1 VVDDRPCGAE
11 RVGADAEHDGVAGA
25 HDATGVRE
33 DVRSTLEDEPDDA
46 EGRSARLDRPGV
58 VFDVIDEAVT
68 TAGGIAPSEQAAHHV
83 GAHPLVED
91 QPCGRTSG
99 CRSSGDV
106 GGVRGGDRCEPIVVR
121 QRLGEPIEEVADLL
135 VARCSE
141 GGERLAGVGHGI
153 RDQRA
158 DVRRDQQER
167 SGGLYDDQTVAVAE
181 AFGQL
186 GGYHGNPVAAE
197 RDLLSFGD
205 AGERSYLGLRR
216 HGVSVGTCPR
226 LRSTSVSCSP
236 GVTSPSVTRSPR
248 RW

>member
-1 VVDDRPCGAE
+1 MSE
-11 RVGADAEHDGVAGA
+11 RI
-25 HDATGVRE
+25 
-33 DVRSTLEDEPDDA
+33 RS
-46 EGRSARLDRPGV
+46 S
-58 VFDVIDEAVT
+58 
-68 TAGGIAPSEQAAHHV
+68 
-83 GAHPLVED
+83 
-91 QPCGRTSG
+91 RTSRVVERPAAAAAATSAAFAAAIG
-99 CRSSGDV
+99 ANRSPSDSASANRSKKSLICSSVDG
-106 GGVRGGDRCEPIVVR
+106 
-121 QRLGEPIEEVADLL
+121 
-135 VARCSE
+135 SE
-141 GGERLAGVGHGI
+141 GGERLAGVGHGV

-158 DVRRDQQER
+158 DIGRDQQER

-186 GGYHGNPVAAE
+186 GGHHGNPVAAE